1 MADLSEIERLAAAQ
15 EANRNGAGPPP
26 ITDAEPRTLAEVVA
40 TFERWQYLP
49 DPGVVV
55 GALGTIAANLLPG
68 DPVWLVLVGP
78 PGAGK
83 SEALQSTT
91 RLPDVYGAGTL
102 TEPALLS
109 GSPK

>member
-1 MADLSEIERLAAAQ
+1 MDGIERLAAAQ
-15 EANRNGAGPPP
+15 EAARNGSGPPP
-26 ITDAEPRTLAEVVA
+26 LTNVPSRTLEEVVA

-55 GALGTIAANLLPG
+55 VALGTVAANLIPG
-68 DPVWLVLVGP
+68 DPVWTVLVGP

-83 SEALQSTT
+83 SEALQSTV
-91 RLPDVYGAGTL
+91 RLPNVYPAGTL

-109 GSPK
+109 GSTQA